1 MLFAHINFA
10 KCSLEGLAA
19 GIGDILKTVF
29 VVVLVVP
36 EWEWMNETSAQ
47 PHTSLMPAVLS

>member
-1 MLFAHINFA
+1 LFSKKRLAQNLLLLLFAHINFA

-29 VVVLVVP
+29 VVVVVP
-36 EWEWMNETSAQ
+36 EWE
-47 PHTSLMPAVLS
+47 